1 MKIAE
6 ALLELQENIEKAERA
21 KKIILDGSYLYLL
34 RKMKKEFEDTKE
46 KYNSK
51 VKLITSIKNEYATIS
66 KELKDLTTKIEKDEN
81 DLYNNSGSDIKA
93 INALQNNIKNNK
105 NKLKALEDKGI
116 DLLELEEKYKLEI
129 ELEKAELINLK
140 NNFYSYKET
149 TAKKIEDG
157 KIELENINEKIEML
171 KNSIPANYLELFE
184 GKLKEKKQAVA
195 KISGGSCSGC
205 KMKVSAMT
213 MDKIAK
219 KEEIVTC
226 DNCGRILVKDDAIKL
241 KEAK

>member
-1 MKIAE
+1 
-6 ALLELQENIEKAERA
+6 
-21 KKIILDGSYLYLL
+21 
-34 RKMKKEFEDTKE
+34 
-46 KYNSK
+46 
-51 VKLITSIKNEYATIS
+51 
-66 KELKDLTTKIEKDEN
+66 
-81 DLYNNSGSDIKA
+81 
-93 INALQNNIKNNK
+93 
-105 NKLKALEDKGI
+105 
-116 DLLELEEKYKLEI
+116 
-129 ELEKAELINLK
+129 LK